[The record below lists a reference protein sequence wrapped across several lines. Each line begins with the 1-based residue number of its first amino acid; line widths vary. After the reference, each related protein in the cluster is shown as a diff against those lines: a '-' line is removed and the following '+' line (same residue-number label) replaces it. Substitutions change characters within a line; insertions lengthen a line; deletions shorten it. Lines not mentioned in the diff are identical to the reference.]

1 MDAAAQKKSPLG
13 CSRTANG
20 SGGAPVSEWDDWDDW
35 DM

>member
-1 MDAAAQKKSPLG
+1 MQPPKRNRHWDES
-13 CSRTANG
+13 TANG